1 MNNVYENNIR
11 FLPLLKFLDKYKILL
26 ISLTILLLGIIVF
39 FVINNQIQDK
49 KSEQA
54 SDLYK
59 EWLTVFSE
67 DNPDIVEINKM
78 LKIFLNDYKK
88 TGYTKLA
95 LLSKANLDAKLE
107 NYEESIR
114 NFKQIIEL
122 TSGYSGNKIF
132 NKIARVSASRLL
144 LSSDK
149 YDEALQM
156 LDIYSS
162 SDTNAYIHELMGDIL
177 YKQQKNE
184 LAMSQY
190 EMAAEKYT
198 DETSKSIIS
207 MKISNIDN

>member
-59 EWLTVFSE
+59 EWLTIFSE
-67 DNPDIVEINKM
+67 DNPDTVEINKM
-78 LKIFLNDYKK
+78 LKIFLSDYKK

-107 NYEESIR
+107 NYEESIK
-114 NFKQIIEL
+114 NFKEIIEL
-122 TSGYSGNKIF
+122 TNGYSGNKIF

-149 YDEALQM
+149 YEEALQM

>member
-11 FLPLLKFLDKYKILL
+11 FLPLLKFLEKYKILL

-59 EWLTVFSE
+59 EWLTIFSE
-67 DNPDIVEINKM
+67 DNPDTVEINKM

-107 NYEESIR
+107 NYEESIK
-114 NFKQIIEL
+114 NFKEIIEL
-122 TSGYSGNKIF
+122 TNGYSGNKIF

-149 YDEALQM
+149 YEEALQM

>member
-59 EWLTVFSE
+59 EWLTIFSE
-67 DNPDIVEINKM
+67 DNPDTVEINKM

-107 NYEESIR
+107 NYEESIK
-114 NFKQIIEL
+114 NFKEIIEL
-122 TSGYSGNKIF
+122 TNGYSGNKIF
-132 NKIARVSASRLL
+132 NKLYSYDALSIA
-144 LSSDK
+144 
-149 YDEALQM
+149 
-156 LDIYSS
+156 
-162 SDTNAYIHELMGDIL
+162 N
-177 YKQQKNE
+177 KNH
-184 LAMSQY
+184 
-190 EMAAEKYT
+190 
-198 DETSKSIIS
+198 
-207 MKISNIDN
+207 NN

>member
-59 EWLTVFSE
+59 EWLTIFSE
-67 DNPDIVEINKM
+67 DNPDTVEINKM

-107 NYEESIR
+107 NYEESIK
-114 NFKQIIEL
+114 NFKEIIEL
-122 TSGYSGNKIF
+122 TNGYSGNKIF

-149 YDEALQM
+149 YEEALQM
-156 LDIYSS
+156 LDIYSP

>member
-39 FVINNQIQDK
+39 LVINNQIQDK

-59 EWLTVFSE
+59 EWLTIYSE
-67 DNPDIVEINKM
+67 DNPDTVEINKM

-107 NYEESIR
+107 NYEESIK
-114 NFKQIIEL
+114 NFKEIIEL
-122 TSGYSGNKIF
+122 TNGYSGNKIF

-149 YDEALQM
+149 YEEALQM

-190 EMAAEKYT
+190 EMAAQKYT

>member
-39 FVINNQIQDK
+39 FVISNQIQDK

-59 EWLTVFSE
+59 EWLTIFSE
-67 DNPDIVEINKM
+67 DNPDTVEINKM

-107 NYEESIR
+107 NYEESIK
-114 NFKQIIEL
+114 NFKEIIEL
-122 TSGYSGNKIF
+122 TNGYSGNKIF

-149 YDEALQM
+149 YEEALQM

>member
-26 ISLTILLLGIIVF
+26 TSLTILLLGIIVF

-59 EWLTVFSE
+59 EWLTIFSE
-67 DNPDIVEINKM
+67 DNPDTVEINKM

-107 NYEESIR
+107 NYEESIK
-114 NFKQIIEL
+114 NFKEIIEL
-122 TSGYSGNKIF
+122 TNGYSGNKIF

-149 YDEALQM
+149 YEEALQM

-190 EMAAEKYT
+190 EMAAQKYT

>member
-26 ISLTILLLGIIVF
+26 ISTTILLLGIIVF
-39 FVINNQIQDK
+39 IVVNNQIQEK

-59 EWLTVFSE
+59 EWLTIFSE
-67 DNPDIVEINKM
+67 DNPDIVEINNM

-149 YDEALQM
+149 YEEALQM

>member
-39 FVINNQIQDK
+39 FIINNQIQDK

-59 EWLTVFSE
+59 EWLTIFSE
-67 DNPDIVEINKM
+67 DNPDTVEINKM

-107 NYEESIR
+107 NYEESIK
-114 NFKQIIEL
+114 NFKEIIEL
-122 TSGYSGNKIF
+122 TNGYSGNKIF

-149 YDEALQM
+149 YEEALQM

-184 LAMSQY
+184 LAISQY

>member
-59 EWLTVFSE
+59 EWLTIFSE
-67 DNPDIVEINKM
+67 DNPDTVEINKM

-107 NYEESIR
+107 NYEESIK
-114 NFKQIIEL
+114 NFKEIIEL
-122 TSGYSGNKIF
+122 TNGYSGNKIF

-149 YDEALQM
+149 YEEALQM

-162 SDTNAYIHELMGDIL
+162 SDTNAYIHELIGDIL

-184 LAMSQY
+184 LAISQY
-190 EMAAEKYT
+190 EMAVEKYT

>member
-59 EWLTVFSE
+59 EWLTIFSE
-67 DNPDIVEINKM
+67 DNPDTVEINKM

-107 NYEESIR
+107 NYEESIK
-114 NFKQIIEL
+114 NFKEIIEL
-122 TSGYSGNKIF
+122 TNGYSGNKIF

-149 YDEALQM
+149 YEEALQM

-190 EMAAEKYT
+190 EMAAQKYT
-198 DETSKSIIS
+198 DETSKYKTSR
-207 MKISNIDN
+207 

>member
-59 EWLTVFSE
+59 EWLTIFSE
-67 DNPDIVEINKM
+67 DNPDTVEINKM

-107 NYEESIR
+107 NYEESIK
-114 NFKQIIEL
+114 NFKEIIEL
-122 TSGYSGNKIF
+122 TNGYSGNKIF

-149 YDEALQM
+149 YEEALQM

-207 MKISNIDN
+207 IKISNIDK

>member
-11 FLPLLKFLDKYKILL
+11 FLPLLKFLDKYKILFT
-26 ISLTILLLGIIVF
+26 SLTILLLGIIVF

-59 EWLTVFSE
+59 EWLTIFSE
-67 DNPDIVEINKM
+67 DNPDTVEINKM

-107 NYEESIR
+107 NYEESIK
-114 NFKQIIEL
+114 NFKEIIEL
-122 TSGYSGNKIF
+122 TNGYSGNKIF

-149 YDEALQM
+149 YEEALQM

-190 EMAAEKYT
+190 EMAAQKYT

>member
-59 EWLTVFSE
+59 EWLTIFSE
-67 DNPDIVEINKM
+67 DNPDTVEINKM

-107 NYEESIR
+107 NYEESIK
-114 NFKQIIEL
+114 NFKEIIEL
-122 TSGYSGNKIF
+122 TNGYSGNKIF

-149 YDEALQM
+149 YEEALQM

-177 YKQQKNE
+177 YKQQKMN
-184 LAMSQY
+184 LLCLNT
-190 EMAAEKYT
+190 KWLLRN
-198 DETSKSIIS
+198 IL
-207 MKISNIDN
+207 MKHQNLLFQ

>member
-39 FVINNQIQDK
+39 LVINNQIQDK

-59 EWLTVFSE
+59 EWLTIYSE
-67 DNPDIVEINKM
+67 DNPDTVEINKM
-78 LKIFLNDYKK
+78 LKIFLNDYKI

-107 NYEESIR
+107 NYEESIK
-114 NFKQIIEL
+114 NFKEIIEL
-122 TSGYSGNKIF
+122 TNGYSGNKIF

-149 YDEALQM
+149 YEEALQM

>member
-39 FVINNQIQDK
+39 FIINNQIQDK

-59 EWLTVFSE
+59 EWLTIFSE
-67 DNPDIVEINKM
+67 DNPDIEEINKM

-107 NYEESIR
+107 NYEESIK
-114 NFKQIIEL
+114 NFKEIIEL
-122 TSGYSGNKIF
+122 TNGYSGNKIF

-149 YDEALQM
+149 YEEALQM

>member
-1 MNNVYENNIR
+1 M
-11 FLPLLKFLDKYKILL
+11 
-26 ISLTILLLGIIVF
+26 
-39 FVINNQIQDK
+39 
-49 KSEQA
+49 
-54 SDLYK
+54 
-59 EWLTVFSE
+59 
-67 DNPDIVEINKM
+67 
-78 LKIFLNDYKK
+78 
-88 TGYTKLA
+88 
-95 LLSKANLDAKLE
+95 
-107 NYEESIR
+107 
-114 NFKQIIEL
+114 
-122 TSGYSGNKIF
+122 
-132 NKIARVSASRLL
+132 SASRLL

-149 YDEALQM
+149 YEEALQM

>member
-1 MNNVYENNIR
+1 M
-11 FLPLLKFLDKYKILL
+11 
-26 ISLTILLLGIIVF
+26 TI
-39 FVINNQIQDK
+39 
-49 KSEQA
+49 
-54 SDLYK
+54 
-59 EWLTVFSE
+59 FSE
-67 DNPDIVEINKM
+67 DNPDTVEINKM

-107 NYEESIR
+107 NYEESIK
-114 NFKQIIEL
+114 NFKEIIEL
-122 TSGYSGNKIF
+122 TNGYSGNKIF

-149 YDEALQM
+149 YEEALQM

-190 EMAAEKYT
+190 EMAAQKYT

>member
-1 MNNVYENNIR
+1 MNNVYENNMR

-26 ISLTILLLGIIVF
+26 ISTTILLLGIIVF
-39 FVINNQIQDK
+39 IVVNNQIQDK

-59 EWLTVFSE
+59 EWLTIFSE
-67 DNPDIVEINKM
+67 DNPDIVEINNM

-149 YDEALQM
+149 YEEALQM

>member
-11 FLPLLKFLDKYKILL
+11 LLPLLKFLDKYKIFL
-26 ISLTILLLGIIVF
+26 ISSTILLLGIIVF
-39 FVINNQIQDK
+39 FVINNQIQEK

-107 NYEESIR
+107 NYEESIK
-114 NFKQIIEL
+114 NFKKIIEL

-149 YDEALQM
+149 YEEALQM

-184 LAMSQY
+184 LAISQY

>member
-1 MNNVYENNIR
+1 MNNDYENNIR

-59 EWLTVFSE
+59 EWLTIFSE
-67 DNPDIVEINKM
+67 DNPDTVEINKM

-107 NYEESIR
+107 NYEESIK
-114 NFKQIIEL
+114 NFKEIIEL
-122 TSGYSGNKIF
+122 TNGYSGNKIF

-149 YDEALQM
+149 YEEALQM

>member
-39 FVINNQIQDK
+39 LVINNQIQDK

-59 EWLTVFSE
+59 EWLTIYSE
-67 DNPDIVEINKM
+67 DNPDTVEINKM
-78 LKIFLNDYKK
+78 LKIFLNDYKI

-107 NYEESIR
+107 NYEESIK
-114 NFKQIIEL
+114 NFKEIIEL
-122 TSGYSGNKIF
+122 TNGYSGNKIF

-149 YDEALQM
+149 YEEALQM

-190 EMAAEKYT
+190 EMAAQKYT

>member
-26 ISLTILLLGIIVF
+26 TSLTILLLGIIVF

-59 EWLTVFSE
+59 EWLTIFSE
-67 DNPDIVEINKM
+67 DNPDTVEINKM

-107 NYEESIR
+107 NYEESIK
-114 NFKQIIEL
+114 NFKEIIEL
-122 TSGYSGNKIF
+122 TNGYSGNKIF

-149 YDEALQM
+149 YEEALQM

-177 YKQQKNE
+177 YKQQKNQ